1 MLHEVPTEG
10 CVFIGGVSAHRLPFG
25 GPTQTQTRSQ
35 PGARAKRPVVWTTG
49 IRKSAQSVSM
59 EPTVGKPGFMRNI
72 LVRLLVVGV
81 FIVIVRFAYVITL
94 AGESCSVADFCF
106 SSPSLNLAIAGTRS
120 GALAA
125 RAAASGGGP
134 AAPVRYTSE
143 DLINGVRFYASVFQ
157 ELISEGF
164 LSPAAKSLCV
174 ETPTGH
180 DVLALRE
187 IGVADAVG
195 ISKKASPPLVKSGE
209 GRRIPFADGTFD
221 FVFAGDSALE
231 RSPQP
236 AEFAAEVARTLKPKG
251 FAAFH
256 VKANDTY
263 SFNSFVDLFNFCCNV
278 VKIKNVL
285 GFDSSIPLAREFV
298 VKKERAE
305 IDSNSN
311 SDVNF
316 NYNGKCSVPEYK
328 ANLVRDAEALIEE
341 EPLKPWITL
350 KRNVK
355 NIRYLSSMVDISFK
369 DRYVYVDVGARSYGS
384 SIGSWFKKQYP
395 KQNKTFHVY
404 AIEADKTFH
413 QEYGKKKGVTL
424 LPYAAWVKNESL
436 VFEINSDPG
445 GKVQGKGR
453 GMGRIQP
460 LQSSGGLDGAEV
472 EKIPGFD
479 FADWL
484 KNTVSKNDY
493 VVMKMDVEGT
503 EFDLIP
509 RMFETGAICLVDEIF
524 LECHY
529 NRWQRCCPG
538 QRSPKYEK
546 TYDQCLQ
553 LFTSLRQSG
562 ILVHQWW

>member
-1 MLHEVPTEG
+1 MDPT
-10 CVFIGGVSAHRLPFG
+10 A
-25 GPTQTQTRSQ
+25 
-35 PGARAKRPVVWTTG
+35 
-49 IRKSAQSVSM
+49 
-59 EPTVGKPGFMRNI
+59 GKPGFLRNLLI
-72 LVRLLVVGV
+72 RLLIFGL
-81 FIVIVRFAYVITL
+81 FIVIVRFTYVITL
-94 AGESCSVADFCF
+94 AGESCTLGDFCF
-106 SSPSLNLAIAGTRS
+106 FSPSLNLAIAGTRS
-120 GALAA
+120 GALAVH
-125 RAAASGGGP
+125 
-134 AAPVRYTSE
+134 AAPEHYTSKE
-143 DLINGVRFYASVFQ
+143 WISGVRFYSSVFQ
-157 ELISEGF
+157 DLIDGGF

-174 ETPTGH
+174 ETPTGN
-180 DVLALRE
+180 DVLALRG
-187 IGVADAVG
+187 IGVTDAIG
-195 ISKKASPPLVKSGE
+195 ISKKALPPLVKSGE
-209 GRRIPFADGTFD
+209 ARRIPFANGTFN
-221 FVFAGDSALE
+221 FVFAGDGALE
-231 RSPQP
+231 RSPRP
-236 AEFAAEVARTLKPKG
+236 AEFVAEIARTLKPEG

-278 VKIKNVL
+278 VKVNDVL
-285 GFDSSIPLAREFV
+285 EFDSSMSHVREVV
-298 VKKERAE
+298 VKKERHG
-305 IDSNSN
+305 IGSDSNSDSN
-311 SDVNF
+311 E
-316 NYNGKCSVPEYK
+316 KCSVPEYK
-328 ANLVRDAEALIEE
+328 KKLVRNAEALIEE

-384 SIGSWFKKQYP
+384 SIGSWFRKQYP

-413 QEYGKKKGVTL
+413 QEYGLKKGVTL
-424 LPYAAWVKNESL
+424 LPYAAWVRNESL
-436 VFEINSDPG
+436 VFEINRGPG
-445 GKVQGKGR
+445 EKVQGKGR

-460 LQSSGGLDGAEV
+460 LQSSGGFDGGEV

-484 KNTVSKNDY
+484 KNTVSKNDF

-509 RMFETGAICLVDEIF
+509 RLFETGAICLVDEIF

-562 ILVHQWW
+562 VLVHQWF